1 MSKENNDI
9 KESII
14 LEAKKLV
21 EENGNKAVEIVNR
34 KIEGLKNTYSRE
46 SDFAFLLLTEVE
58 KLLEAKNVT
67 FLN

>member
-1 MSKENNDI
+1 MTMSKENNDI

-21 EENGNKAVEIVNR
+21 EENGSKAVEIVNR
-34 KIEGLKNTYSRE
+34 KIEGLKNQYSRE

-58 KLLEAKNVT
+58 KLIEKQK
-67 FLN
+67 

>member
-1 MSKENNDI
+1 MTMSKENNDI

-58 KLLEAKNVT
+58 KLLEAKN
-67 FLN
+67 